1 MSSQENN
8 LCPPEAKANGG
19 CKKGTDVPLL
29 PVSSSMTFK
38 TKVDNL
44 IEELANQNLEKI
56 ASVLNFA
63 VVIFSMRHPKEL
75 RDLIDNLEAVERAK
89 NGAVDG
95 AIDPDPKSNEVKFKQ
110 LQEEISNGNVATMHK
125 ISVAAISLISMF
137 HIDQLPMLMP
147 IYMLV
152 EKGTQN
158 SRESGAD
165 VSFARKLKDFQKGVN
180 KMDIIKTVAIWAVG
194 CFAKYH
200 PDVVVAMGLVT
211 KD

>member
-147 IYMLV
+147 IYVSL
-152 EKGTQN
+152 ENGTQN
-158 SRESGAD
+158 SRASGG
-165 VSFARKLKDFQKGVN
+165 FARKLKDLQKGMED
-180 KMDIIKTVAIWAVG
+180 MDIIKTVAIWAVG

-200 PDVVVAMGLVT
+200 PDVVVDMGLVT

>member
-29 PVSSSMTFK
+29 PVSSSMAFK

-110 LQEEISNGNVATMHK
+110 LQEEISNGKVSTMY
-125 ISVAAISLISMF
+125 IVSVAAISLISMF

-147 IYMLV
+147 IYVSL
-152 EKGTQN
+152 ENGTQN
-158 SRESGAD
+158 SRASGG
-165 VSFARKLKDFQKGVN
+165 FARKLKDLQKGVED
-180 KMDIIKTVAIWAVG
+180 MDIIKTVAIWAVG